1 MKCTDS
7 DCICNG
13 SGDLIWVIDIYR
25 WSYQLLC
32 NKGGLIF
39 MEVEGDLEIYDYV
52 GDAPGMKGNPILCA
66 PPLPTPD
73 DYTRC
78 INCNRLILKS
88 GHHQKFCAACATVKR
103 RLQKAEWIRRRRA
116 QECGDSLPNNGH
128 DLDSER
134 Q

>member
-7 DCICNG
+7 DCVCNG
-13 SGDLIWVIDIYR
+13 SGDLIWVIDLYR
-25 WSYQLLC
+25 WSHQLLC

-39 MEVEGDLEIYDYV
+39 METEGDIEVYDYV
-52 GDAPGMKGNPILCA
+52 GDTPGLKGNPILCA

-78 INCNRLILKS
+78 AQCNRLILKT
-88 GHHQKFCAACATVKR
+88 GHHQKFCSVCAEVNR
-103 RLQKAEWIRRRRA
+103 RLQKREWIRRRR
-116 QECGDSLPNNGH
+116 EREGSNPSPNNAHNLG
-128 DLDSER
+128 SER